1 MTQSRHLQQLLR
13 LQQKLQVR
21 LSKRSQFYNDCPSC
35 VDLLFTLSISGVI
48 QRINQALAIT
58 FLCALLYQQGHCW
71 ASVYRL
77 QRCPIASRSSW
88 MESFI
93 VCLHFPEMYVF
104 LFKRNQAAF
113 CDNFQYLWQSR
124 RLLIQLLHF
133 IGTHRQGHKQLYH
146 CYHDIS
152 FDKGYT
158 HRLNWNLGQKSL
170 KIIQTGTIRKLGCG
184 FLFAF
189 HSNYGSI
196 LHHLLDKAILVENRD
211 FFHTPIVFYAPVR
224 NIAIT
229 FGVGNLEWWGYL
241 IVKKTLKICVTV

>member
-1 MTQSRHLQQLLR
+1 
-13 LQQKLQVR
+13 
-21 LSKRSQFYNDCPSC
+21 
-35 VDLLFTLSISGVI
+35 
-48 QRINQALAIT
+48 
-58 FLCALLYQQGHCW
+58 
-71 ASVYRL
+71 
-77 QRCPIASRSSW
+77 
-88 MESFI
+88 
-93 VCLHFPEMYVF
+93 MYVF

-113 CDNFQYLWQSR
+113 CDYFQYLWQSR

-211 FFHTPIVFYAPVR
+211 FFIPPLYSTPP
-224 NIAIT
+224 
-229 FGVGNLEWWGYL
+229 FGILLSRLVW
-241 IVKKTLKICVTV
+241 VT

>member
-1 MTQSRHLQQLLR
+1 VTQSRHLQQLLR

-113 CDNFQYLWQSR
+113 CDYFQYLWQSR

-211 FFHTPIVFYAPVR
+211 FFIPPLYSTPP
-224 NIAIT
+224 
-229 FGVGNLEWWGYL
+229 FGILLSRLVWV
-241 IVKKTLKICVTV
+241 I